1 MKNVKGVMAGIIL
14 FVLVAISAPIFIQPD
29 VGAKVACPAGLIKS
43 AARQEIEYLQRGYA
57 KATDLLGITES
68 ESFNEGRKLY
78 RTIFTA
84 DAKFSVSG
92 EGAPE
97 MSAVGPDAW
106 ADIVAETLG
115 PMGPTQHLTGT
126 QRVTDLKVQISA
138 DCNVTSGSAGLESY
152 VQAWH
157 DLPNNQIWMFMG
169 SYVDEVVFVPGK
181 GWQISKMDLVRVT
194 TETRNKLSD

>member
-1 MKNVKGVMAGIIL
+1 
-14 FVLVAISAPIFIQPD
+14 
-29 VGAKVACPAGLIKS
+29 
-43 AARQEIEYLQRGYA
+43 
-57 KATDLLGITES
+57 
-68 ESFNEGRKLY
+68 
-78 RTIFTA
+78 
-84 DAKFSVSG
+84 
-92 EGAPE
+92 

-126 QRVTDLKVQISA
+126 QRVTNLEVQISA
-138 DCNVTSGSAGLESY
+138 DCNVTGGSAGLESY

>member
-14 FVLVAISAPIFIQPD
+14 FVLVAISAPIFMQPD
-29 VGAKVACPAGLIKS
+29 VGAKIACPAGLIES
-43 AARQEIEYLQRGYA
+43 AARQDIEYLQRGYA
-57 KATDLLGITES
+57 KATDLLGITEG
-68 ESFNEGRKLY
+68 ESFNEGRELY

-115 PMGPTQHLTGT
+115 PMGPTC
-126 QRVTDLKVQISA
+126 I
-138 DCNVTSGSAGLESY
+138 
-152 VQAWH
+152 
-157 DLPNNQIWMFMG
+157 LPEPSVSPI
-169 SYVDEVVFVPGK
+169 
-181 GWQISKMDLVRVT
+181 
-194 TETRNKLSD
+194 